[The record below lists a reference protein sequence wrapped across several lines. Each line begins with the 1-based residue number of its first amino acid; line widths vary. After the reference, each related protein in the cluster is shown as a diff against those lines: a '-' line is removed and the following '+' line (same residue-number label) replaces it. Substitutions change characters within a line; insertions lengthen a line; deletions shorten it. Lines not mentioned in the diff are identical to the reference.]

1 MIGQWIDSAIS
12 VFSPAWAAKRAMAR
26 RVYQAQSKRAY
37 EAARQDRTTSAWLAN
52 SQSADRS
59 LYGEAER
66 VRNRVRDLV
75 RNNSY
80 ARGALDAIVAN
91 VIGCGIS
98 PKPAI
103 ADDQERSDRI
113 LDKWNDWCER
123 ADVTGRLHF
132 YEMQALVLREMVE
145 SGEVILNKVM
155 QPTDAMG
162 VPFAIEMIESER
174 IASDTEVWAYRRNR
188 ATPGNQI
195 RRGVEV
201 DKTGRAVAYYL
212 YRDHPNDLAGEVAE
226 AERVPAENLL
236 HIYRQERI
244 GQTRGISWLA
254 PAVLRLRDLD
264 MYLENELQASA
275 VAACFSVVVKTVDSG
290 ASWGGLNTP
299 DGGEATDSN
308 SDRFERLQPGMVS
321 HIMPNEEIEVVNPMR
336 PNAAADAFL
345 ATMLRSISVATGL
358 SYELVSRDY
367 SRTNYSS
374 NRASALEDQRRFRPL
389 QKMLIWRLCQP
400 VYRAWFSQC
409 CLASDAGI
417 AGYEAFPSF
426 TEYLADPGYWT
437 KCTWRPPGWAWVDPL
452 KEVNAA
458 VVAINNQ
465 LRSRQDVIEEGNG
478 GDIREVFRELS
489 QEQALAEEMEIELGD
504 PAINAAK
511 EAQASKEE
519 SNAEEGQ
526 ATSTA

>member
-1 MIGQWIDSAIS
+1 
-12 VFSPAWAAKRAMAR
+12 MAR

-52 SQSADRS
+52 SQSADRA

-91 VIGCGIS
+91 VVGCGIS

-103 ADDQERSDRI
+103 KDDQARSDAI
-113 LDKWNDWCER
+113 LDKWNEWCER
-123 ADVTGRLHF
+123 SDITGRLHF

-145 SGEVILNKVM
+145 AGEVILNKVM
-155 QPTDAMG
+155 QPTDPLG
-162 VPFAIEMIESER
+162 VPFALEMIESER
-174 IASDTEVWAYRRNR
+174 IASETEVWAYKRNR
-188 ATPGNQI
+188 ANAENQI

-201 DKTGRAVAYYL
+201 ERSTGRAVAYYL
-212 YRDHPNDLAGEVAE
+212 YRDHPNDLAGTVAE
-226 AERVPAENLL
+226 AERVPADNLL
-236 HIYRQERI
+236 HIYRQERV

-254 PAVLRLRDLD
+254 PAVLRLRDLE

-290 ASWGGLNTP
+290 ASWGGLETP
-299 DGGEATDSN
+299 SGGDSTDSN
-308 SDRFERLQPGMVS
+308 GDRFERLQPGMVS
-321 HIMPNEEIEVVNPMR
+321 HLMPNEDIQVVNPMR
-336 PNAAADAFL
+336 PNASADAFL

-389 QKMLIWRLCQP
+389 QKMLIWKLCQP
-400 VYRAWFSQC
+400 VYRAWFAQC
-409 CLASDAGI
+409 CLAADAGMD
-417 AGYEAFPSF
+417 GYEAFPSF

-478 GDIREVFRELS
+478 GDVREVFRELA
-489 QEQALAEEMEIELGD
+489 QEEALAEELDIELGD
-504 PAINAAK
+504 PATNSAK
-511 EAQASKEE
+511 EAAEAKQESASSDSTTSTTDMEE
-519 SNAEEGQ
+519 SDAEEGQ
-526 ATSTA
+526 ATSAAE